1 MITVTNRI
9 QVKKGMGEKMAP
21 MFTQPGPLQKFEGF
35 EKVEVLVSTQFE
47 EYDEMQVIMYWQNE
61 EGFKAWRESDE
72 FKAAHKR
79 PQDGE
84 PDPNS
89 PVIKSMIVTAKLAA
103 SIGKAE

>member
-21 MFTQPGPLQKFEGF
+21 MFAKPGPLQQFEGF

-47 EYDEMQVIMYWQNE
+47 EYDEMQVMMYWQNE
-61 EGFKAWRESDE
+61 DGFKAWRESDA

-79 PQDGE
+79 PEGGE

-89 PVIKSMIVTAKLAA
+89 PVIKSTIVTAKVMA